1 MFTHIVLFKLHDN
14 EPHNLDTTRAILL
27 SMKGQIPQ
35 LRDIEVGLDVLQT
48 DRSFD
53 LALITRFDSP
63 RDYRAYRTHPYH
75 VDPVLKHLHE
85 VAETAVVVDYES

>member
-14 EPHNLDTTRAILL
+14 APENLDTTRAILL
-27 SMKGQIPQ
+27 SMQGKIPQ
-35 LRDIEVGLDVLQT
+35 LRDIEVGVDALRT

-53 LALITRFDSP
+53 LALVTRFDSP

-75 VDPVLKHLHE
+75 VDPVLKHMHA
-85 VAETAVVVDYES
+85 VAEAAVVVDYES